1 VIAAMLFVTD
11 LLSQTWANLRA
22 NKLRTFLTMF
32 GIIWGVISF
41 LVLSALGEG
50 FARGNQ
56 KVLAELGRNI
66 VIIRN
71 GRTSLQAGGIRA
83 GRVVRLTLD
92 DVRVLQA
99 ESRLLEH
106 ISPELIRGGLRAKSA
121 YNSSSIQLS
130 GVWPI
135 YQYMRTIDVDRG
147 RPLSDEDCGQVR
159 RVVVLGFDASKQLF
173 ADRDPVGAQITLN
186 ALPYTVIGRVRKK
199 QQDSNYTGQD
209 DGRLFIPY
217 ETARKDFP
225 LPGLLN
231 TPDHVSTIIAAPYA
245 FVTDQIRELLERET
259 GLISFAGLNAH
270 GPVEADVRRIL
281 AKRHDFD
288 PADPEALSFWNT
300 AVESVMFDKM
310 IAGMDQFFA
319 AVAIVTLLLGGIGVM
334 NIMLVAVRERTREIG
349 VRKAIGAT
357 SASILWQFFAEGL
370 LLTGLS
376 GLIGFAI
383 GMGLCALVNLA
394 PMPMRFEGMMVTW
407 QTGLSAVAVLTAIG
421 VAASTYPARRAAS
434 LPPIEALRYEA

>member
-1 VIAAMLFVTD
+1 MLFVTD
-11 LLSQTWANLRA
+11 LLSQTWSNLRA

-32 GIIWGVISF
+32 GIVWGVISF

-71 GRTSLQAGGIRA
+71 GRTSLQAGGARA

-92 DVRVLQA
+92 DVAALKA
-99 ESRLLEH
+99 ESKLLEH
-106 ISPELIRGGLRAKSA
+106 ISPELMRGGLRAKSA

-130 GVWPI
+130 GIWPI
-135 YQYMRTIDVDRG
+135 YQYMRTIEVDRG
-147 RPLSDEDCGQVR
+147 RPISDEDCREVR
-159 RVVVLGFDASKQLF
+159 RVAVLGFDASKQLF
-173 ADRDPVGAQITLN
+173 ADRDPVGVQITVN

-199 QQDSNYTGQD
+199 QQDSNYTGAD

-225 LPGLLN
+225 LPGALN
-231 TPDHVSTIIAAPYA
+231 TPNHVSTIIAAPYPY
-245 FVTDQIRELLERET
+245 VTDMIRELIESQQGVT
-259 GLISFAGLNAH
+259 GFAGLNSR
-270 GPVEADVRRIL
+270 GPVEQDVRNVL

-288 PADPEALSFWNT
+288 PTDPEALSFWNT
-300 AVESVMFDKM
+300 AVEAVMFEKM
-310 IAGMDQFFA
+310 IAGMDEFFV

-357 SASILWQFFAEGL
+357 AASIQWQFFAEGL

-383 GMGLCALVNLA
+383 GMGLCGLVNLA
-394 PMPMRFEGMMVTW
+394 PMPERFAGMIVTW
-407 QTGLSAVAVLTAIG
+407 QIGLYAVAALTVIG
-421 VAASTYPARRAAS
+421 VAASTYPARRAAI